1 MTYSFVGKPAR
12 TGNIDW
18 KRVAAG
24 CPVCRHKIQYHTL
37 TAWCLKCGWA
47 KNWTN
52 ESPKGTDGYDPVN
65 EGVPTATAATTGG
78 AMHDALRELKHGM
91 PTVAEDAADL
101 RLLDL
106 ALSYACDNEA
116 IHMGDPDKRARL
128 SAMLERV
135 LTWFREDV

>member
-1 MTYSFVGKPAR
+1 MGRMT
-12 TGNIDW
+12 NIDW
-18 KRVAAG
+18 KRVATG
-24 CPVCRHKIQYHTL
+24 CPTCKSKIQYHSL

-47 KNWTN
+47 QNWTG
-52 ESPKGTDGYDPVN
+52 ETTVL
-65 EGVPTATAATTGG
+65 ATKETF
-78 AMHDALRELKHGM
+78 RELTHGM

-106 ALSYACDNEA
+106 ALSYALDTEA

-128 SAMLERV
+128 GGMLERV